1 VRPRTAAAPTTSA
14 AVSEVTGLYID
25 RYGMS
30 ETLLTKVLQ
39 HTQKTANQFF
49 LEVPLLTYINE
60 ILFAQLIE

>member
-1 VRPRTAAAPTTSA
+1 MVVVDEREAAHRGRSNHVRA

-25 RYGMS
+25 RCGMS

-49 LEVPLLTYINE
+49 
-60 ILFAQLIE
+60 

>member
-1 VRPRTAAAPTTSA
+1 VEVMVVVDEREAAHRGRSNHVRA

-25 RYGMS
+25 RCGMS

-49 LEVPLLTYINE
+49 
-60 ILFAQLIE
+60 